1 MGYTINLIQ
10 RISDGAIWNG
20 SGFRE
25 ISTQA
30 NYASA
35 QFIVGDPEN
44 IPDNFGGL
52 PTGEYRVMTF
62 LTAGNPNF
70 NFPMVGDI
78 PFSNFNF
85 NNAAANAV
93 DVIFTGDGNQVILD
107 PSSIFIE
114 ARQNGSTQFLLFT
127 QQQINDNALEGANL
141 VGNTYLGS
149 NYPEY
154 AGLFYMDLEVVEG
167 NFYVGGFSS
176 NGSTGTISAL
186 YLIIPRS
193 R

>member
-10 RISDGAIWNG
+10 RTSDGAIWNG

-25 ISTQA
+25 ISSQI
-30 NYASA
+30 NYANA

-62 LTAGNPNF
+62 LTYGNPNF
-70 NFPMVGDI
+70 NFPMVDGVA
-78 PFSNFNF
+78 FSNFNF

-93 DVIFTGDGNQVILD
+93 NVIFTGFGGQVILD
-107 PSSIFIE
+107 PSSVFIE

-127 QQQINDNALEGANL
+127 QQQINDNALEGAYP
-141 VGNTYLGS
+141 VSS
-149 NYPEY
+149 NSFFNPYPEY
-154 AGLFYMDLEVVEG
+154 AGFFYMDLEVEG
-167 NFYVGGFSS
+167 DNFNAGGYS
-176 NGSTGTISAL
+176 NNPGGTISAL
-186 YLIIPRS
+186 YLIVPRS

>member
-10 RISDGAIWNG
+10 RTSDGAIWNG

-25 ISTQA
+25 ISSQI
-30 NYASA
+30 NYANA

-62 LTAGNPNF
+62 LTSGNPNF
-70 NFPMVGDI
+70 NFPMVEGVA
-78 PFSNFNF
+78 FSNFNF
-85 NNAAANAV
+85 NNTAANAV
-93 DVIFTGDGNQVILD
+93 NVIFTGEGNTVILD

-114 ARQNGSTQFLLFT
+114 ARQNRSSQFLLFT
-127 QQQINDNALEGANL
+127 QQQIDDNALVGANPL
-141 VGNTYLGS
+141 SS
-149 NYPEY
+149 NSFFNSYPEY
-154 AGLFYMDLEVVEG
+154 TGLFYMDLEVADDT
-167 NFYVGGFSS
+167 FYVGGYSN

-186 YLIIPRS
+186 YLIVPR
-193 R
+193 